1 MMGPLQ
7 NTDTWYKKKPWWM
20 VDDDPMK
27 GYFTL
32 E

>member
-7 NTDTWYKKKPWWM
+7 NMGAWYKKKPWWM
-20 VDDDPMK
+20 VDDQMK

>member
-7 NTDTWYKKKPWWM
+7 NTGTWYKKKPWWM
-20 VDDDPMK
+20 VDDPMK